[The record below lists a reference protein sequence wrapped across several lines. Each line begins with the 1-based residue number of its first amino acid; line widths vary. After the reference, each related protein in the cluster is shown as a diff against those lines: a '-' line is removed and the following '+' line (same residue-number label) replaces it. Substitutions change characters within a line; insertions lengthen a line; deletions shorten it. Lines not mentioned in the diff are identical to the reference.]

1 MLVHKYIIKTM
12 TMFKESQTYD
22 IQKVDTIEIGYE
34 FNNLIQL
41 SLLKYYII
49 FIASEQPCD
58 QVKLC

>member
-1 MLVHKYIIKTM
+1 MLVHKYIIKAM

-49 FIASEQPCD
+49 FIASGQRS
-58 QVKLC
+58 